1 MHPKRSDPKIYDDL
15 LYVGINETGKV
26 LIPMTGW
33 DVQQIACGSY
43 TAGGYARDKKIAKWM
58 ERYSD
63 QLLSEAAKGYAILSD
78 EELKNRQKCIE
89 CLIANLA
96 YDIFDYDMPNIY
108 LATGKLQEEWLQF
121 NA

>member
-1 MHPKRSDPKIYDDL
+1 MHPKRSNPKIYDDL

-63 QLLSEAAKGYAILSD
+63 QLLSEAAKGYAILCD

-96 YDIFDYDMPNIY
+96 YDIYDYDMPNIY
-108 LATGKLQEEWLQF
+108 LATDKLQEEWLQF
-121 NA
+121 NT